1 MSLSMSAPLLPPPFD
16 QLEHRPFSF
25 YPAIVG
31 IEHNEW
37 RLRKATWSEFL
48 VINTKTALEI
58 WIPRRFMGDLSR
70 TDEPVMIVGLNREVE
85 YRAGQVVP
93 HVRRVIEMPRAVNET
108 PRANTVEH
116 AVPEAA
122 PVVGIRFESG
132 AESRISRLILWALG
146 CGLLAC
152 VLFIAFQRIDR
163 SGGRVSY
170 APVMQS
176 QLGLGPQDDY
186 HAVRRKL
193 GEPASDRWREIGGEM
208 QYRALTYK
216 SPSVTVILMGTER
229 EKALYI
235 GAMDEQWRPVDA
247 VSLPN
252 GRNTYSLLRNL
263 KRF

>member
-25 YPAIVG
+25 YPAVVG

-37 RLRKATWSEFL
+37 RLRKATWSELL
-48 VINTKTALEI
+48 VVNTKTALEV
-58 WIPRRFMGDLSR
+58 WTPRRFMGDLSR
-70 TDEPVMIVGLNREVE
+70 TDDPVMIVGLNREVE

-93 HVRRVIEMPRAVNET
+93 HIRRVIEMPRAVNDS
-108 PRANTVEH
+108 PRVSTAE
-116 AVPEAA
+116 APPEAA

-132 AESRISRLILWALG
+132 AESRISRLILWALAG
-146 CGLLAC
+146 GVLAC
-152 VLFIAFQRIDR
+152 VLFIAFQGANRD
-163 SGGRVSY
+163 GRGVSY

-176 QLGLGPQDDY
+176 NLGLGPQDDY

-193 GEPASDRWREIGGEM
+193 GPPATDRWRETGGEM
-208 QYRALTYK
+208 QYRALGY
-216 SPSVTVILMGTER
+216 PSQGVIVILMGTER

-235 GAMDEQWRPVDA
+235 GSMDQQWRPVDA
-247 VSLPN
+247 VNLPN
-252 GRNTYSLLRNL
+252 GRDTYSLLRSL